1 MSESLA
7 SIFVWIALE
16 SLQSCCRN
24 RCRNLWC
31 PVVSYWCRNRC
42 WNHYPNLCSSSVV
55 SYWCPSRCLN
65 RCRNLSESVYLCPNQ
80 NLCKFLALLR
90 SIIWLWCSVVS
101 FDVRVAVWIAVLIFG
116 AQLRRLAVVQILNY
130 GKALIAIHSKE
141 LWSYPNTDRD
151 LTQQQPHDEKKQ
163 QQPYEKKQQK
173 RQQQQKHGHTPHT
186 PTYRTAAA
194 DSW

>member
-1 MSESLA
+1 MSESL
-7 SIFVWIALE
+7 FE
-16 SLQSCCRN
+16 S
-24 RCRNLWC
+24 
-31 PVVSYWCRNRC
+31 
-42 WNHYPNLCSSSVV
+42 
-55 SYWCPSRCLN
+55 
-65 RCRNLSESVYLCPNQ
+65 LSESVGICLSVSESESLQ
-80 NLCKFLALLR
+80 FLALLR

-130 GKALIAIHSKE
+130 GKALIATHSKE